1 MGSDK
6 RRFTLTIW
14 WLALGYFV
22 FYVPYLGSIKATVGG
37 LWPGVGAGVSGF
49 RLLPAVVISTAVVLP
64 VIVTLM
70 GWWKYAGRRRVFGLG
85 VPFPRPL
92 VFLSGLGTAI
102 IIGATTLIFTFN
114 GVSIVF
120 ALVLMRGGVLIMGP
134 VVDRLFGRRV
144 RWFAWAAFSVTVP
157 AILIALAD
165 VNNYSLSALTAAIIV
180 AYLAGYLLR
189 IPCATW
195 LAKSRDEATT
205 YRYFVEE
212 QLVAVVFLVAMPAAF
227 ALVGGGEIASEL
239 RQGFTGF
246 FTSGTTLPALVIG
259 ALYACLYFFGTL
271 IYLDC
276 RENTYCIP
284 LNRGSSLLAG
294 LFASYVLTLFF
305 GLTPPSGAQVFGAGL
320 LVVALLLLSPLHHRL
335 EDALDKL
342 RPSLAALS
350 LRLRG
355 FAAGPRPFG
364 ATTMMAKVVTANQ
377 PGASDEVNVSDQ
389 QPRRRLFLFVCSGNT
404 CRSPM
409 AAAIANAEI
418 AARLGV
424 PLESLDTV
432 GARATSA
439 GVTARVGAPMT
450 DAAQRTL
457 SSLDVPAPPHAA
469 RNLTE
474 ELALEAEMIFCLTR
488 AHHRAV
494 VEMFPSV
501 AAKTHCL
508 DPDGDIDDPIGRGP
522 EVYLSCAERIRALVR
537 WRLDEAQLSASF

>member
-1 MGSDK
+1 
-6 RRFTLTIW
+6 
-14 WLALGYFV
+14 
-22 FYVPYLGSIKATVGG
+22 
-37 LWPGVGAGVSGF
+37 
-49 RLLPAVVISTAVVLP
+49 
-64 VIVTLM
+64 
-70 GWWKYAGRRRVFGLG
+70 
-85 VPFPRPL
+85 
-92 VFLSGLGTAI
+92 
-102 IIGATTLIFTFN
+102 
-114 GVSIVF
+114 
-120 ALVLMRGGVLIMGP
+120 
-134 VVDRLFGRRV
+134 
-144 RWFAWAAFSVTVP
+144 
-157 AILIALAD
+157 
-165 VNNYSLSALTAAIIV
+165 
-180 AYLAGYLLR
+180 
-189 IPCATW
+189 
-195 LAKSRDEATT
+195 
-205 YRYFVEE
+205 
-212 QLVAVVFLVAMPAAF
+212 
-227 ALVGGGEIASEL
+227 
-239 RQGFTGF
+239 
-246 FTSGTTLPALVIG
+246 
-259 ALYACLYFFGTL
+259 
-271 IYLDC
+271 
-276 RENTYCIP
+276 
-284 LNRGSSLLAG
+284 
-294 LFASYVLTLFF
+294 
-305 GLTPPSGAQVFGAGL
+305 
-320 LVVALLLLSPLHHRL
+320 VALLLLSPLHHRL

-355 FAAGPRPFG
+355 FAAGLRPFG

-377 PGASDEVNVSDQ
+377 PGVSDEVNASDQ

-424 PLESLDTV
+424 PLASLDTV

-474 ELALEAEMIFCLTR
+474 ELALEAEMLFCLTR
-488 AHHRAV
+488 AHRRAV

-508 DPDGDIDDPIGRGP
+508 DPDGDIDDPIGHGP